1 VKYIVEV
8 RYTRVDWADLIADM
22 RSWLDR
28 RQIQVEEFSHAL
40 LGRGVARRVGFYNED
55 HAAAFA
61 TSFSGRLQSAE
72 PHRAAVQETVSRP
85 AESDPDPRLPKG
97 LTSLGDRLPERAEPS
112 SKVPL
117 AGFSLM
123 ITQRQKADLRERG
136 YTDEQIRDMTPN
148 QAHRVL
154 GLLD

>member
-1 VKYIVEV
+1 MKYIVEV

-40 LGRGVARRVGFYNED
+40 LGRGVAVRVGFYNED

-72 PHRAAVQETVSRP
+72 PHKPQCRR
-85 AESDPDPRLPKG
+85 R
-97 LTSLGDRLPERAEPS
+97 
-112 SKVPL
+112 
-117 AGFSLM
+117 
-123 ITQRQKADLRERG
+123 
-136 YTDEQIRDMTPN
+136 
-148 QAHRVL
+148 
-154 GLLD
+154 